1 MEGTVNANRFLKT
14 IPHMEK
20 TILKEWLHELIDA
33 EEDQLKLESIF
44 RALNGSKRDILDDL
58 TPQQLERL
66 NESMEQVQRG
76 EVIPH
81 EVVKA
86 EIEAWLT
93 K

>member
-1 MEGTVNANRFLKT
+1 
-14 IPHMEK
+14 MEK
-20 TILKEWLHELIDA
+20 AILKEWLHELIDA
-33 EEDQLKLESIF
+33 EEDQLKPESIF
-44 RALNGSKRDILDDL
+44 RALNGSEHDILDDL

-66 NESMEQVQRG
+66 NESMEQARQG

-81 EVVKA
+81 DVVKA